1 MIENPNYRPNDQ
13 EVTVKPIDY
22 NTRRSVW
29 RRKLKDEKYDK
40 IDELRR
46 RRDLG
51 EPLEML
57 EEESFVVDQM
67 TKAIAKSNRDLPMKV
82 EKNDRQKSRKIG
94 LLNRIRSQNI
104 EEQEI
109 SPEQDEDFESYLAE
123 ANKTK
128 WSF

>member
-22 NTRRSVW
+22 NTRRSTW
-29 RRKLKDEKYDK
+29 RRKLKDEKYAK

-57 EEESFVVDQM
+57 EEESIVVDQM

-104 EEQEI
+104 EEREI
-109 SPEQDEDFESYLAE
+109 SQEQDEDFESYLAE

>member
-104 EEQEI
+104 EEQEM